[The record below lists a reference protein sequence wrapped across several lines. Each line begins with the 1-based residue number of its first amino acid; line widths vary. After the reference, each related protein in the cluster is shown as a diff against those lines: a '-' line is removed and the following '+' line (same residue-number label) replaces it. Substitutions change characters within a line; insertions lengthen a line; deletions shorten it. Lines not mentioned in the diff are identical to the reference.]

1 MTTVSG
7 VNQSAASNITGS
19 LTGGNNLGKDD
30 FLLLLVT
37 QLQNQD
43 PLNPQDPTE
52 FTSQLAQYSS
62 LEQLFTVNEQLGQ
75 LETAN
80 GNVVQMT
87 ALGLMGQNVVVQS
100 GSFTLGS
107 DPVTLGYNLSGN
119 VDEVELVVQNADGQ
133 TVATLE
139 GTGLSAGEYFIPWDG
154 TAASGG
160 PLPAGEYQL
169 NIVTRRDG
177 ETTSSGEPL
186 VKTKVTGVDL
196 NGAGSK
202 LVTGLGEYNL
212 SRVTSVRN

>member
-7 VNQSAASNITGS
+7 VNQSASSKITGS

-100 GSFTLGS
+100 DSFTLGS

-119 VDEVELVVQNADGQ
+119 VDEVALVVQNADGQ

-139 GTGLSAGEYFIPWDG
+139 GTGLSAGEYFIPWDA
-154 TAASGG
+154 TAAGAR
-160 PLPAGEYQL
+160 LPAGAYQL
-169 NIVTRRDG
+169 KIVTRRDG

-186 VKTKVTGVDL
+186 IKTTVTGVDL
-196 NGAGSK
+196 NGGSSK